1 MKATYNEKT
10 GKFTLIWFDALKSY
24 KGEKSPYGRKM
35 EAWKGSKPPT
45 KRQQAL
51 KIAELLEYGRQQ
63 EELARHEAEVLR
75 KESLVSVDGEL
86 QPNSTNINEPIN
98 AVQWL
103 SGVKATDISKA
114 ENAHTLQT
122 VTRILTRFREW
133 LKKTYP
139 FIALH
144 DIKHAHISEYI
155 DLINTSSTAENNYK
169 YLKLLWRK
177 IAIDFEDS
185 KLPYKD
191 PFKYYKFEKKLPTNE
206 KLAFT
211 VTEMQGLMYFASAKA
226 IDDECEEYRIKYR
239 TQKVFILYMLM
250 VTGWRIGDI
259 LTLTWEQIN
268 FTRRTIS
275 LKHKKTAKKTGHETI
290 LYITPLMERVLK
302 AQHELWKTF
311 PYNTH
316 LVFNLR
322 SLFRE
327 VATPISY
334 HAEIGK
340 IIKAYCQ
347 KTEIYKVTPQK
358 SGFNLKNYTIHCIRK
373 SVITELQLVEAFSSE
388 RIRYLVGHTDNSTQG
403 KHYIKFKMYPER
415 TTRSMVEH
423 MEEVINAEYNINLI
437 LKGEIETIVGE
448 FRRNKG
454 LSDSE
459 ITQLKADFWED
470 DAILRLE
477 ELHAQG
483 LNRIKLNEVIGE
495 CSSFRK
501 SENLPKVTKSM
512 VNCIYSMFNEDGA
525 AVEQALLQMEKEG
538 LLSPNR

>member
-51 KIAELLEYGRQQ
+51 KIAQLLEYGRQQ
-63 EELARHEAEVLR
+63 EELARHAAEVLK

-86 QPNSTNINEPIN
+86 QPNSTDINEPIN

-103 SGVKATDISKA
+103 TGVKASHISKA
-114 ENAHTLQT
+114 ENAHTIQT

-211 VTEMQGLMYFASAKA
+211 VSQMRELMHFAAEKA

-239 TQKVFILYMLM
+239 KQKVFILYMLM

-259 LTLTWEQIN
+259 LSLTWEQIN

-275 LKHKKTAKKTGHETI
+275 LKHKKTEKKTGHETI

-302 AQHELWKTF
+302 AQQELWKTF
-311 PYNTH
+311 PYNTR

-327 VATPISY
+327 VSTPISY

-347 KTEIYKVTPQK
+347 KSEIYKITPQK

-373 SVITELQLVEAFSSE
+373 SVITELQLVDVFSSE

-415 TTRSMVEH
+415 TTRTMVEH

-437 LKGEIETIVGE
+437 LKGEIETITEGC
-448 FRRNKG
+448 
-454 LSDSE
+454 LSRKPLSKVR
-459 ITQLKADFWED
+459 IAQLQANFWED
-470 DAILRLE
+470 DAISLL
-477 ELHAQG
+477 ADFQVQG
-483 LNRIKLNEVIGE
+483 AKKTAIEEVIGE
-495 CSSFRK
+495 CDSFRMG
-501 SENLPKVTKSM
+501 ENLPHVTRAM
-512 VNCIYSMFNEDGA
+512 VNFTYHLLNGNEEEVDLAVLQLEKDGI
-525 AVEQALLQMEKEG
+525 
-538 LLSPNR
+538 LSPNR